1 MIIFFG
7 GVGPFTDPNVIF
19 TDILSKNLIKLS

>member
-7 GVGPFTDPNVIF
+7 GVGQFSDSNVVF
-19 TDILSKNLIKLS
+19 NDILSKNLIKLS